1 MRRSSGVQ
9 RVLASRAQ
17 SGPVS
22 PPATAGRPGSRD
34 SCSPS
39 CNHST
44 WRRYIRQ
51 IRSNALDC
59 DTDISE
65 TARGDHLA
73 FGRIVVAHQ
82 DRIFAYLGR
91 MGLDSAMAEDVAQET
106 FLRVWRHAGKY
117 NSRLGS
123 LTTWIL
129 TIARNQALARLSR
142 PVSQTEAP
150 VSADTLEIA
159 SDTPLPDEQLVAM
172 QRQHRLQ
179 AALAGLSAADRS
191 LLSSSY
197 IDGLDLAAIAN
208 IEGCSIGAA
217 KVRLHR
223 ARQRLRQILE
233 TDNE

>member
-1 MRRSSGVQ
+1 M
-9 RVLASRAQ
+9 
-17 SGPVS
+17 
-22 PPATAGRPGSRD
+22 
-34 SCSPS
+34 
-39 CNHST
+39 
-44 WRRYIRQ
+44 
-51 IRSNALDC
+51 DC
-59 DTDISE
+59 EGDISE
-65 TARGDHLA
+65 TAKGNHLA

-106 FLRVWRHAGKY
+106 FLRVWRYAGKY

-129 TIARNQALARLSR
+129 TIARNLALTRLSL
-142 PVSQTEAP
+142 PVTRIEAP
-150 VSADTLEIA
+150 VSAETLEIE
-159 SDTPLPDEQLVAM
+159 SDAPPPDEQLVAL
-172 QRQHRLQ
+172 QRQQQLR
-179 AALAGLSAADRS
+179 AALACLSAADRS

-197 IDGLDLAAIAN
+197 IDGLDLAAIAR

-233 TDNE
+233 ADDD

>member
-1 MRRSSGVQ
+1 M
-9 RVLASRAQ
+9 
-17 SGPVS
+17 
-22 PPATAGRPGSRD
+22 
-34 SCSPS
+34 
-39 CNHST
+39 
-44 WRRYIRQ
+44 
-51 IRSNALDC
+51 DC
-59 DTDISE
+59 DADISK

-117 NSRLGS
+117 TSWRGN

-129 TIARNQALARLSR
+129 TIARNAALTRLSR
-142 PVSQTEAP
+142 PEGRAETP
-150 VSADTLEIA
+150 VNSETLEIA
-159 SDTPLPDEQLVAM
+159 SEAPRPDEQLVAL

-179 AALAGLSAADRS
+179 AALACLSAVDRS

-208 IEGCSIGAA
+208 IEGCSIGAT

-233 TDNE
+233 ADNE

>member
-1 MRRSSGVQ
+1 
-9 RVLASRAQ
+9 
-17 SGPVS
+17 
-22 PPATAGRPGSRD
+22 
-34 SCSPS
+34 
-39 CNHST
+39 
-44 WRRYIRQ
+44 
-51 IRSNALDC
+51 LDC
-59 DTDISE
+59 DADISE

-117 NSRLGS
+117 NPRLGS

-129 TIARNQALARLSR
+129 TIARNQALTRLSR
-142 PVSQTEAP
+142 PLSRTEAP

-159 SDTPLPDEQLVAM
+159 SDAPLPDEQLVAL

-179 AALAGLSAADRS
+179 AALADLSAADRS
-191 LLSSSY
+191 LLASSY

-233 TDNE
+233 ADHE